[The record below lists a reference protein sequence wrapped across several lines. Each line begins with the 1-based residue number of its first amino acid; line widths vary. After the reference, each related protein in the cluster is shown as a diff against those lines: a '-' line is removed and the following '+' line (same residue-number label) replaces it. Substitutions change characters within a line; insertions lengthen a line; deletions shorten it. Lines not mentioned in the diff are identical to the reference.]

1 MASATETPRSHD
13 MEKDTS
19 LGLKGNIGEKLQ
31 KHSHDAD
38 AAMQAFDGMDGQVI
52 ELTEEKSRALLKKID
67 RHLMPI
73 MCIVYGLNYLDK
85 TTLSYASI
93 MGLRSPPSDNKLK
106 SGIDLQGDQYQWLG
120 SMFYFGYI
128 AWEYPT
134 TRLLQVLPLGK
145 YSAFNIIMWGI
156 VLSCFAAVENYA
168 GAIAIRFFLGLFESA
183 VTPGFALF
191 TSQWYTKKEQGA
203 RTGIWFS
210 FNGFAQIF
218 GGCLAYG
225 IAVGCRKTGTT
236 IEPWKI
242 VFLATGLLTTLCGIL
257 FLWIVPD
264 NQMNCRWLSKEDRI
278 LAIERIRM
286 NGQGVGN
293 KHFKFYQLKEA
304 LLDPLS
310 WAFFFYALIAAI
322 PNGGISNFFSQLIV
336 SFGYTP
342 EESLLYGTPGGAV
355 EVVFLIA
362 CGWAGDKYGYRILI
376 STTGLCTGILGMV
389 LIVALPLD
397 NNSGRLAGYYLTQAS
412 PTPFVALLSL
422 ISSNVAGYTK
432 KTTVAAMYL
441 IGYCVGNIIGPQ
453 TFRPKDAPRY
463 VPAEITI
470 IVSWSVCLGIL
481 AFIHCYCVWQ
491 NKKKAQIR
499 AAPEY
504 VHIPNQE
511 WLDLTDRENPEF
523 VYTL

>member
-38 AAMQAFDGMDGQVI
+38 AAMQAFEGMDGQVI

-120 SMFYFGYI
+120 SMFYFGYV

-322 PNGGISNFFSQLIV
+322 PNGSALLFHLSAELSGISNFFSQLIV

-441 IGYCVGNIIGPQ
+441 IGYCVGNIIGMHASS
-453 TFRPKDAPRY
+453 KL
-463 VPAEITI
+463 V
-470 IVSWSVCLGIL
+470 
-481 AFIHCYCVWQ
+481 
-491 NKKKAQIR
+491 
-499 AAPEY
+499 
-504 VHIPNQE
+504 
-511 WLDLTDRENPEF
+511 DLS
-523 VYTL
+523 